1 MIVEESG
8 KVTQKGQVT
17 IPAIIRKKL
26 NIEEGDRLKII
37 VDDNG
42 EAKIEVIKRK
52 KLSDVYG
59 ILGRPPKNVE
69 MPIEEAIQLE
79 REQRGREISDENGRI
94 LST

>member
-8 KVTQKGQVT
+8 KVTQKGQIT
-17 IPAIIRKKL
+17 IPAMIRKKL

-69 MPIEEAIQLE
+69 TPIEEAIQLE
-79 REQRGREISDENGRI
+79 REQRGREISDENGD
-94 LST
+94 